1 VTQAYALVFAR
12 CAGFVFRAPGFSHPA
27 VPPLVR
33 VGLALV
39 LALGMAPAVRA
50 PGGLATSSFVLAI
63 ALETAIGA
71 LIGLAA
77 SVLYDGISAGARAL
91 DDYVGIQD
99 SVRLA
104 ANASG
109 DAFSKLW
116 TITFVAAFFVFG
128 GYQLLL
134 VVFAGGFRAL
144 PPGTLLQPGH
154 LMDLAVSLPAL
165 AIRAALVVAGPG
177 ILLGFLAQLALG
189 AVARVIPRFASFTL
203 TFPIVFGIVLL
214 ATLVT
219 LPFAA
224 GMAARPWLHL
234 PILDP

>member
-1 VTQAYALVFAR
+1 MTQAYALVFAR
-12 CAGFVFRAPGFSHPA
+12 CAGFVFRAPGFSHAA
-27 VPPLVR
+27 VPPIVR
-33 VGLALV
+33 VGLALA
-39 LALGMAPAVRA
+39 LALGLAPTVHG
-50 PGGLATSSFVLAI
+50 PGILATPSFVMAL
-63 ALETAIGA
+63 ALEVAIGA

-109 DAFSKLW
+109 DAFSKIW

-128 GYQLLL
+128 GYQLLIL
-134 VVFAGGFRAL
+134 VFASGFQSL
-144 PPGTLLQPGH
+144 PPGTLLRPGH
-154 LMDLAVSLPAL
+154 LMDLAISLPTL

-189 AVARVIPRFASFTL
+189 AVARVIPRFSSFTL

-214 ATLVT
+214 ATLAT

-224 GMAARPWLHL
+224 GLAARPWLHL